1 MFGNGEHHNSF
12 TLFFVNAVFVPPSRF
27 RPESKLG
34 EEKYLHDHTTIL
46 ARILESNIEIRRM
59 MSKQFRDG
67 DKDLDK
73 GRFETRKQ
81 LDAIRN
87 EDFKKT
93 MFYEQAFRRLRGDKE
108 LINRWLELQDSI
120 NCFIDSSKS
129 SKQADKDFKGVR
141 QILEK
146 K

>member
-1 MFGNGEHHNSF
+1 
-12 TLFFVNAVFVPPSRF
+12 
-27 RPESKLG
+27 
-34 EEKYLHDHTTIL
+34 
-46 ARILESNIEIRRM
+46 

-93 MFYEQAFRRLRGDKE
+93 MFYEQAFRRLRGDK
-108 LINRWLELQDSI
+108 
-120 NCFIDSSKS
+120 
-129 SKQADKDFKGVR
+129 
-141 QILEK
+141 
-146 K
+146 